1 MHHIKNDEVNPLV
14 VLAALRFHLRTRDL
28 LFEAS
33 GPEKGQLYEGNCYFY
48 DDKHTK
54 RWHEAELKCRRYG
67 AHLGRRL
74 RLRQRNAPHIAQI
87 QDSSG
92 PTDPSGTSTT
102 STGSG
107 SRRRRTVSSPRR
119 ERCTAPTR

>member
-1 MHHIKNDEVNPLV
+1 MPRVNPLV

-54 RWHEAELKCRRYG
+54 RWHEAELKFKIQVDRRIQVG
-67 AHLGRRL
+67 
-74 RLRQRNAPHIAQI
+74 LRQLPQALGAGEGEPFRHH
-87 QDSSG
+87 G
-92 PTDPSGTSTT
+92 
-102 STGSG
+102 
-107 SRRRRTVSSPRR
+107 
-119 ERCTAPTR
+119 ERDVQHPPDRDEHLRVQELNG